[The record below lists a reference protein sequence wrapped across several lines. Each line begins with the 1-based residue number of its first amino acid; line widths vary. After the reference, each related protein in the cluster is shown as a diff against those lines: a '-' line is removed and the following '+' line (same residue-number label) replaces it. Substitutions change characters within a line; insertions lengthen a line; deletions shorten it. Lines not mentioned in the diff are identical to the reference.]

1 MNNSALSNPPPTK
14 ETELFVYGASG
25 HGKVVADIALASGR
39 QVHGFIDDSPSLTGK
54 NVLGFPVLGGFEWLA
69 MRAQQFKIA
78 VALGVGDN
86 HARRRVAER
95 CRGLD
100 IPLLTLIHPSA
111 VVSSSAAIG
120 NGTVLMAQVVVN
132 ADATIG
138 DEVILNTGSIV
149 EHDCQVGDGA
159 HLSPNSAM
167 GGAASLGMK
176 SWLGM
181 GAVIIHGVSVGT
193 NSVVGAGGV
202 VIHNLPDNIVAVGV
216 PARIC
221 HRAAQTEE

>member
-1 MNNSALSNPPPTK
+1 MNNSAHSDPPLTK

-25 HGKVVADIALASGR
+25 HGKVVADLALASGR
-39 QVHGFIDDSPSLTGK
+39 KVHGFIDDAPSSSVRH
-54 NVLGFPVLGGFEWLA
+54 VLGIPVLGGFDWLA
-69 MRAQQFKIA
+69 KRAQQFNIA

-86 HARRRVAER
+86 DARCRVAER
-95 CRGLD
+95 CRALD
-100 IPLLTLIHPSA
+100 IPLLSLIHPSA

-149 EHDCQVGDGA
+149 EHDCKVGDGA
-159 HLSPNSAM
+159 HLSPKSAM
-167 GGAASLGMK
+167 GGASSLGMK

-181 GAVIIHGVSVGT
+181 GAVLIHGVRVGA

-202 VIHNLPDNIVAVGV
+202 VIHNLPDNIVAIGV
-216 PARIC
+216 PARIS
-221 HRAAQTEE
+221 RAAQTGE